1 MSTFYTWI
9 DENGHLDCEMT
20 ITVTE
25 FKARCLEILRQV
37 EETGT
42 SVTIVRHKKTVAVI
56 YPAASQDSYAKPWE
70 RLRGT
75 ATLHASPEESV
86 ISMDDFE
93 AWQE

>member
-1 MSTFYTWI
+1 
-9 DENGHLDCEMT
+9 MT

-25 FKARCLEILRQV
+25 FKARCLEILRQI

-56 YPAASQDSYAKPWE
+56 YPASSQDPEAKPWQ

-75 ATLHASPEESV
+75 ATLLASPEESV
-86 ISMDDFE
+86 ISMEDFE